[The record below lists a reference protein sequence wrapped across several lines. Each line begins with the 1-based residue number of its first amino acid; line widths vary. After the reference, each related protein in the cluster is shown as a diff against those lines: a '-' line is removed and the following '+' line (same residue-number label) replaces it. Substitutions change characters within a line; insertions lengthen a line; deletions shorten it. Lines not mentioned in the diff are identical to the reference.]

1 VGIMN
6 HQSHRTCR
14 VHKLDQQLIIPT
26 MPTPLLVLVQL
37 RVAFSVQI
45 WSPISVSHLSQILFV
60 FFFRH
65 AKGGEGDIRRVEGID
80 KRESGL
86 FICTATGVDCRR
98 LEVCSHHARCRQG
111 WKTTPSRN
119 VGLLLFAW
127 SWRLRPI
134 FCGHVLPNCHSHA
147 TRQICTAHG
156 QEHEGHC
163 Q

>member
-1 VGIMN
+1 MFIIIN
-6 HQSHRTCR
+6 RW
-14 VHKLDQQLIIPT
+14 KLG
-26 MPTPLLVLVQL
+26 
-37 RVAFSVQI
+37 
-45 WSPISVSHLSQILFV
+45 WKHLFFPFR
-60 FFFRH
+60 FFFWH
-65 AKGGEGDIRRVEGID
+65 GGEGDTERVEGID
-80 KRESGL
+80 KGESGL

-147 TRQICTAHG
+147 TRQICAAHG
-156 QEHEGHC
+156 QEHEDHC
-163 Q
+163 QQRYLYININIFLCHMRVLCECMCVCVYACMRACMKV